1 MTLNRARQHSH
12 RSGRRLISWSAILA
26 LLFAVLFVGVGA
38 PVPLA
43 VADDGDGDVTIAIDE
58 STAVVTDDSGYSI
71 TLTVTN
77 ATDETLEAGTLTLA
91 TNTSHVFM
99 SRTDIQ
105 DWAQGDSSIPATDTL
120 GSADVPEL
128 DTGETTEITID
139 VNADNDVLQ
148 SITTWG
154 PKPLLVT
161 LRSDGRNV
169 ARTYTFLTRTQDGLQ
184 AEQTPAMNI
193 TVVLPLTGEEREVDE
208 DALDALLAGDDVD
221 SVTTLS
227 GSTQTA
233 QSQAALINAHPDLQ
247 TVADP
252 TYLESTDTPLSAD
265 AVMQPAEFD
274 ITAYA
279 ALADA
284 EAYESAGV
292 GTSDWDAAAAAA
304 VAQSTQTQTATAD
317 GDDDGDDESDD
328 ASADGND
335 SGDGEDADDGDATD
349 GDATAA
355 DITAI
360 AWQGAASWT
369 LQALTTARQQGYE
382 VVIADTDF
390 DDDSTG
396 TVHTGKYEIDTD
408 AGTVTVLAAQRV
420 LSELA
425 QGQATSGTA
434 IGEQTE
440 GGRLA
445 RFVAQSAFYQMEQ
458 PYTSRNLLVC
468 LDADADTHTVDAL
481 MRLIEQ
487 SSWLQLT
494 DLQTL
499 IAADAYLTGDAARQ
513 IVPGDAN
520 LDDDA
525 VDSLRQTLDTLASDT
540 ADITRLTTSIL
551 SDDDTDADDDQND
564 NDEDDENDE
573 NGQNDA
579 EDAWIEA
586 VGAAGREFAMHALGD
601 NADET
606 TRMLEGSSTLSTS
619 LLHAVSIMPLETMT
633 VVSETASMP
642 ATIRNDLPYPVTVDV
657 SSITDSSQIV
667 TSREA
672 TVTVPANSEAQVTF
686 TIRVVA
692 SGTTT
697 AHLTLQD
704 RDGDAFGDEQS
715 TSITSSLQIS
725 DMSGFAIIVG
735 AVALGLVGLWRQFHR
750 KKDPDE

>member
-292 GTSDWDAAAAAA
+292 GTSDWDAAAATAI
-304 VAQSTQTQTATAD
+304 AQSTQTQTTTAD
-317 GDDDGDDESDD
+317 GDDDGDDDDEDGTDAESDTE
-328 ASADGND
+328 S
-335 SGDGEDADDGDATD
+335 DDGDATD
-349 GDATAA
+349 GDATAV

-468 LDADADTHTVDAL
+468 LDADADTHAVDAL

-520 LDDDA
+520 LDGDA

-564 NDEDDENDE
+564 NDENDE
-573 NGQNDA
+573 NGQTDA

-692 SGTTT
+692 SGTAT